1 MNEGRARMIRIAI
14 GGLMH
19 ESNTFAAGRTDVAA
33 FVAGG
38 LETGD
43 GIHARWGE
51 AHHEVGGFFDGAR
64 QFGFDAVPT
73 LMGTATPAG
82 PLTAEAYGD
91 LSDRLLAAIA
101 GAGLVDAVL
110 LALHGAMVA
119 EGEPDADGAL
129 LERVRSLIGRDRP
142 LVVSLDYHANVSPR
156 MAAAADALVAYR
168 TYPHVDQRLRGRRAA
183 ALAAQA
189 ASGRVHPTQ
198 ALSKPPLLINI
209 LAQET
214 GVEPLRSLL
223 QGLDELED
231 THSYLDASILAGFPY
246 ADVPEAGPACVVVTD
261 DAPELAS
268 ETAERLSARIWQFR
282 HDLTAT
288 PPGPE
293 EAVRRALACRE
304 TPVVLVDL
312 GDNVGGGSAA
322 DSTVLIQELIRQGA
336 TAAIVVLHD
345 PEAVRACAA
354 AGVGEDVAVDAGGK
368 IDRHAPPLHLRGRV
382 RCLHDGRYVETEPR
396 HGGSRI
402 NDQGL
407 TAVVDTAGANTVVLN
422 TRRHPPFSLGQLT
435 SLGLVPQAA
444 RFLVVKAAVAYKAAY
459 APIARTIIPVDTP
472 GLTAVNPARYV
483 YHKIRRPILPLD
495 PEPLVEVTLR

>member
-1 MNEGRARMIRIAI
+1 MVRIAI

-33 FVAGG
+33 FAAGG

-43 GIHARWGE
+43 GIYARWGE
-51 AHHEVGGFFDGAR
+51 AHHEVGGFFEGAR

-73 LMGTATPAG
+73 LMGTAIPAG
-82 PLTAEAYGD
+82 PLTAEAYGE
-91 LSDRLLAAIA
+91 LSDRLLTAIA

-156 MAAAADALVAYR
+156 MAAASDALVAYR
-168 TYPHVDQRLRGRRAA
+168 TYPHIDQRLRGLRAA
-183 ALAAQA
+183 ALGAQA
-189 ASGRVHPTQ
+189 AAGRVRPTQ

-214 GVEPLRSLL
+214 GIEPLRSLMKS
-223 QGLDELED
+223 LDELED
-231 THSYLDASILAGFPY
+231 THGYLDASLLAGFPY

-268 ETAERLSARIWQFR
+268 ETAARLSARIWQLR
-282 HDLTAT
+282 HELTAT
-288 PPGPE
+288 PPGSE
-293 EAVRRALACRE
+293 EAVQQALACRE

-322 DSTVLIQELIRQGA
+322 DSTVLVHELIRQGA
-336 TAAIVVLHD
+336 NGAIVVLHD

-354 AGVGEDVAVDAGGK
+354 AGLGQEVTVDAGGK
-368 IDRHAPPLHLRGRV
+368 ADRHAPPLHLRGRV
-382 RCLHDGRYVETEPR
+382 RCLHEGRYVETEPR

-407 TAVVDTAGANTVVLN
+407 TAVVETAEGNTVVLN

-435 SLGLVPQAA
+435 SLGLDPRSA

-472 GLTAVNPARYV
+472 GLTAVNPARYA

-495 PEPLVEVTLR
+495 PEPLVEATLP